1 MYQINITY
9 YLTSPP
15 TNLHIKPALPKI
27 AHQKTSRSVARLKLD
42 PSATD
47 SLHVEVAWT
56 QEDGVRG
63 LLTFLDLEV
72 KDQVVEEDL
81 QLQDCES

>member
-1 MYQINITY
+1 MLPNKVSYQ
-9 YLTSPP
+9 S
-15 TNLHIKPALPKI
+15 ALPKI
-27 AHQKTSRSVARLKLD
+27 AHQKITRSVPRLKLD
-42 PSATD
+42 PSPSN

-56 QEDGVRG
+56 QAERVRG
-63 LLTFLDLEV
+63 LLTLLDLEV